1 MLFHSAAALALRNS
15 FSFLI
20 PSYAGGNS
28 NNQKAKSTEK
38 SSKKK
43 KKRKT
48 PETTTP
54 ADETRADPRRK
65 SPIKRPD
72 VNYNDSRRS
81 HLPLPLQLNSKYGN
95 VVGGVVGG
103 AVSQTQMSQLTTA
116 GLSPDL
122 LAETQEVNDS
132 QPHLMSQLR
141 DASVPPLPPLDDEVI
156 PEHNDPVQ
164 DNEGNLI
171 GDPESPAKTI
181 DSESSDNSSSS
192 TDRSAGGSVGDD
204 SVEPSSAFDPYDK
217 CFDEAARDFPLD
229 QRLKHFMKGRVIT
242 EQNRKPV
249 ELVLLA
255 AAATFVIHEGKTDL
269 EEQGTLLVNKYLE
282 LLGMLDDDM
291 FVDESIQANMK
302 LKMKG
307 MQNELVASSGVAL
320 FKSYKKKRAEIR
332 KIFSR
337 LPTDFSTMKSGK
349 QLYDIYEGFI
359 IACFIDR
366 KVSLS
371 HHKTNIQ
378 ITHMFSTSH

>member
-103 AVSQTQMSQLTTA
+103 AVSQTQMSQLTTT

-141 DASVPPLPPLDDEVI
+141 DASVAVAPLPPLDEAVFE
-156 PEHNDPVQ
+156 EHNDPTQ
-164 DNEGNLI
+164 DNEGNI
-171 GDPESPAKTI
+171 IVDGISPTKSS
-181 DSESSDNSSSS
+181 DDVKSSSSESSDDDS
-192 TDRSAGGSVGDD
+192 DVGDK
-204 SVEPSSAFDPYDK
+204 STEPSSAFDPYDA
-217 CFDEAARDFPLD
+217 CFDEAARDYPFD
-229 QRLKHFMKGRVIT
+229 MRVKHFLKGRVIT
-242 EQNRKPV
+242 EQNRRPV
-249 ELVLLA
+249 EIAILV
-255 AAATFVIHEGKTDL
+255 AAATDTITEGQMDS
-269 EEQGTLLVNKYLE
+269 EASGGVLVTKYLE
-282 LLGMLDDDM
+282 ILGSFDSNM
-291 FVDESIQANMK
+291 FVDDTIQNVMSQ
-302 LKMKG
+302 KMKG
-307 MQNELVASSGVAL
+307 MQGNLVPSSGVAL
-320 FKSYKKKRAEIR
+320 FRKYKKYRTDIR
-332 KIFSR
+332 KIFCN

-349 QLYDIYEGFI
+349 QLYDIYAGFVVER
-359 IACFIDR
+359 FIDS
-366 KVSLS
+366 KV
-371 HHKTNIQ
+371 IDA
-378 ITHMFSTSH
+378 

>member
-28 NNQKAKSTEK
+28 HNQQSKSTEK

-54 ADETRADPRRK
+54 ADETHRRK

-141 DASVPPLPPLDDEVI
+141 DASVAVAPLPPLDEAVFE
-156 PEHNDPVQ
+156 EHNDPTQ
-164 DNEGNLI
+164 DNEGNI
-171 GDPESPAKTI
+171 IVDGISPTKSSDDAKSSS
-181 DSESSDNSSSS
+181 SESSD
-192 TDRSAGGSVGDD
+192 DD
-204 SVEPSSAFDPYDK
+204 SDIGDKSTEPSSAFDPYDA
-217 CFDEAARDFPLD
+217 CFDEAARDYPFD
-229 QRLKHFMKGRVIT
+229 MRVKHFLKGRVIT
-242 EQNRKPV
+242 EQNRRPV
-249 ELVLLA
+249 
-255 AAATFVIHEGKTDL
+255 
-269 EEQGTLLVNKYLE
+269 
-282 LLGMLDDDM
+282 
-291 FVDESIQANMK
+291 
-302 LKMKG
+302 
-307 MQNELVASSGVAL
+307 
-320 FKSYKKKRAEIR
+320 
-332 KIFSR
+332 
-337 LPTDFSTMKSGK
+337 
-349 QLYDIYEGFI
+349 
-359 IACFIDR
+359 
-366 KVSLS
+366 
-371 HHKTNIQ
+371 
-378 ITHMFSTSH
+378 